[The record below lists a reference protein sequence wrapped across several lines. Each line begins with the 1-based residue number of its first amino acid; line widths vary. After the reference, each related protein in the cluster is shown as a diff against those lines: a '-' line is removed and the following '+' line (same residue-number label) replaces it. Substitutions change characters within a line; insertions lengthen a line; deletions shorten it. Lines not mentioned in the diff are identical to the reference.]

1 MTASGDIIRAFIA
14 TDISAGARQVLEEMI
29 DQLRREIPE
38 GITWV
43 RPEGIHLTLKF
54 LGNIRRDESEGLM
67 EAVGEVVAGHGP
79 FTIGLTGLGMFPN
92 RRRPRVLWAGPNG
105 DLEALSSLQ
114 QTVEEAAA
122 RSGRPREPRPF
133 NPHLTL
139 GRVRKDVT
147 ETALAR
153 ITSAI
158 SAIAPPTALPWAVD
172 SVQLIRSVLRPSGA
186 EYTVLTSVP
195 LGRPGAGPAVSY

>member
-1 MTASGDIIRAFIA
+1 MVDGSGIIRAFIA
-14 TDISAGARQVLEEMI
+14 TDISAAARQVLKETI
-29 DQLRREIPE
+29 AQLRREIPE
-38 GITWV
+38 GVTWV
-43 RPEGIHLTLKF
+43 RPEGIHITLKF

-67 EAVGEVVAGHGP
+67 EAVGEDVAGHGP

-92 RRRPRVLWAGPNG
+92 RRRPRVLWAGPDG

-114 QTVEEAAA
+114 QTVEGAAA
-122 RSGRPREPRPF
+122 RTGRPREPRPF

-139 GRVRKDVT
+139 GRVRKDVS

-153 ITSAI
+153 ITSAV
-158 SAIAPPTALPWAVD
+158 SAIAQPTAPSWVVD
-172 SVQLIRSVLRPSGA
+172 SVQLMRSELRPSGA

-195 LGRPGAGPAVSY
+195 LGRPWGGPAVSC